1 MQELLHEYEPRGA
14 GAELFRRRDSEVLLS
29 GPAGTGKSRACLEKL
44 HMMALLNPGMRG
56 LIVRKT
62 MASLGSTALVTW
74 KRFVIAEAILVGE
87 VEPFGG
93 STQEAAGFRYRNG
106 SFIAIG
112 GMDKSSKIMSSEY
125 DVVYV
130 QEATEL
136 TLDDWEAITTRL
148 RNGRISFQQ
157 IIADCNPD
165 TPTHWLKLRSDES
178 VVRILESRHE
188 DNPILYTKDGAIT
201 DTGVAYIKKLDAL
214 TGVRHLRL
222 RKGQWAAAEGLV
234 YEEWD
239 SSIHLVDRFDIP
251 WEWPRF
257 WSIDFGFTNPMVI
270 QCWAEDPD
278 GRLFLYREWYH
289 TRKTTDQ
296 HARGILSVVTDD
308 KGVWLEPK
316 PQAIICDHDA
326 EGRVVLQRELG
337 LSTRPA
343 MKKRQEGIQAVQR
356 RFRHE
361 EDGKARLF
369 FMRDSLVQ
377 RDPELSS
384 ARKPTSTSEEVMGYT
399 WDTGSGKVIKEEP
412 RKEDDHGMDAMRYL
426 VAYRDLGPRPN
437 VRWL

>member
-1 MQELLHEYEPRGA
+1 MNELLHSYTPLGSA
-14 GAELFRRRDSEVLLS
+14 GDLFRRRDSEVLLS

-44 HMMALLNPGMRG
+44 HMMAMLNPGMRG

-87 VEPFGG
+87 VQAFGG
-93 STQEAAGFRYRNG
+93 STQEAAGFRYSNG

-165 TPTHWLKLRSDES
+165 TPTHWLKMRSDEG
-178 VVRILESRHE
+178 VTRMLESRHE
-188 DNPILYTKDGAIT
+188 DNPVLFSNDGALTEI
-201 DTGVAYIKKLDAL
+201 GAAYMSKLDAL
-214 TGVRHLRL
+214 TGVRYLRL
-222 RKGQWAAAEGLV
+222 RKGQWAAAEGLI
-234 YEEWD
+234 YDDWD
-239 SSIHLVDRFDIP
+239 ASIHVVDRFDIP

-257 WSIDFGFTNPMVI
+257 WSIDFGYTNPMVI

-289 TRKTTDQ
+289 TKKTTDQ
-296 HARGILSVVTDD
+296 HAKDILSVVTDE
-308 KGVWLEPK
+308 KGRWLEPK
-316 PQAIICDHDA
+316 PQTIVCDHDA
-326 EGRVVLQRELG
+326 EGRVVFQREVG

-343 MKKRQEGIQAVQR
+343 MKKVPEGIQAVQR
-356 RFRHE
+356 RMRYAG
-361 EDGKARLF
+361 DGKARLF
-369 FMRDSLVQ
+369 LMRDSLVT
-377 RDPELSS
+377 RDPDLRSS
-384 ARKPTSTSEEVMGYT
+384 RLPTCTLEEVTGYT
-399 WDTGSGKVIKEEP
+399 WDTGSGKSIKESP
-412 RKEDDHGMDAMRYL
+412 RKQDDHGMDAMRYL
-426 VAYRDLGPRPN
+426 VAYRDLGARPN